1 VLINV
6 RKLSGNPS
14 AFRPLLRRENEKKRK
29 LSQGCFAIC
38 TAKQNRTTAV
48 SEKKRRSLETIA
60 LKRSIAKSGGT
71 ATHRSLHTVQVR
83 AAVACASEINPKRTN
98 TLESVTLYFLLPIPG
113 IADREIL
120 LGRNFPL
127 NAFLGC

>member
-1 VLINV
+1 MFAIYPATPLH
-6 RKLSGNPS
+6 SGPS
-14 AFRPLLRRENEKKRK
+14 SAEKKRK
-29 LSQGCFAIC
+29 LYQGCFAIY
-38 TAKQNRTTAV
+38 TAKQNRTTV
-48 SEKKRRSLETIA
+48 VKKRRSLETIA

-71 ATHRSLHTVQVR
+71 ATHRSVHTVQVS

-98 TLESVTLYFLLPIPG
+98 TIESVTLYFLLPIPG